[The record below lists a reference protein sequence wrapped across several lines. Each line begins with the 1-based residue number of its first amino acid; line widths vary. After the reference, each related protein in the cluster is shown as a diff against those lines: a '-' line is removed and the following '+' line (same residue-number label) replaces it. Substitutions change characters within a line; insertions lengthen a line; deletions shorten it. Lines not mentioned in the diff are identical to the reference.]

1 MEVEEMISKVREQQG
16 RSFDVR
22 DLISSC
28 IGNVMMSML
37 FGHRFSLSD
46 TDFQQLLSDNND
58 GGTNFSM
65 AVELFPVLR
74 FLPYFKKLIA
84 DELRLVKSV
93 LNFID
98 NNVAGCLKV
107 CNGSLNT
114 VSLYYFIKYVWLW
127 RTVQCIT
134 VSTIQFKSSSTSD
147 IGLTRKPC
155 CHKDDRTIK

>member
-46 TDFQQLLSDNND
+46 TDFQQLLSDNNE

-84 DELRLVKSV
+84 NELRLVKSV

-98 NNVAGCLKV
+98 NDVAACLKV
-107 CNGSLNT
+107 CIGSLNA
-114 VSLYYFIKYVWLW
+114 VSLLFMTYVWLW
-127 RTVQCIT
+127 RTIQYISVL
-134 VSTIQFKSSSTSD
+134 STIQLKSSSASD
-147 IGLTRKPC
+147 IKTDLICITE
-155 CHKDDRTIK
+155 CH